1 MSELIK
7 VNNLHKIYIMGS
19 EKVHALNGINLS
31 VNEGE
36 MICLLGPS
44 GSGKST
50 LLNALAGLEKPDKGE
65 IIVKNIHL
73 EKLSESQITLFRSL
87 NVGFVF
93 QTYNLIPTLNS
104 LENVSLGL
112 MFKGVEKKKREKMA
126 KEILIKVGLKERLY
140 HKPNQLSGGQ
150 QQRVA
155 IARAFVGN
163 PKIVFADEPTGN
175 LDTHTSYEIMDLIKK
190 ISKENNQTV
199 IIVTHDEEMTEYAD
213 RLFHM
218 RDGQI
223 ERIAHNTS
231 VKENVNGR

>member
-1 MSELIK
+1 MGVLIK
-7 VNNLHKIYIMGS
+7 ANNLHKIYSMGS
-19 EKVHALNGINLS
+19 EKVHALNGINLT
-31 VNEGE
+31 VDEGE
-36 MICLLGPS
+36 IICLLGPS

-50 LLNALAGLEKPDKGE
+50 LLNVLAGLEKPDKGE
-65 IIVKNIHL
+65 ILVKNIHIERL
-73 EKLSESQITLFRSL
+73 NESQVTMFRSL

-104 LENVSLGL
+104 IENVSLGL
-112 MFKGVEKKKREKMA
+112 MFKGVDKKNREKMA

-175 LDTHTSYEIMDLIKK
+175 LDTNTSFEIMDLIKS
-190 ISKENNQTV
+190 IAKENNQTV

-213 RLFHM
+213 RMFHM
-218 RDGQI
+218 RDGSI
-223 ERIAHNTS
+223 EKIAN
-231 VKENVNGR
+231 NVITKGEKS

>member
-7 VNNLHKIYIMGS
+7 VNNLHKIYTMGS
-19 EKVHALNGINLS
+19 EKVHALNGINLI

-50 LLNALAGLEKPDKGE
+50 LLNALAGLEKPDRGE
-65 IIVKNIHL
+65 IIIKNIHL
-73 EKLSESQITLFRSL
+73 EKLTESQITLFRSL

-112 MFKGVEKKKREKMA
+112 MFKGLPKKIREKMA
-126 KEILIKVGLKERLY
+126 KDILIKVGLGERLY

-175 LDTHTSYEIMDLIKK
+175 LDTHTSFEIMDLIKQ

-199 IIVTHDEEMTEYAD
+199 IIVTHDEEMTKYAD

-223 ERIAHNTS
+223 EKIHSISAE
-231 VKENVNGR
+231 EN

>member
-7 VNNLHKIYIMGS
+7 VNNLHKIYTMGS
-19 EKVHALNGINLS
+19 EKVHALNGINLT

-65 IIVKNIHL
+65 IIVRNIHL
-73 EKLSESQITLFRSL
+73 EKLNEAQITLFRSL

-126 KEILIKVGLKERLY
+126 KDILIKVGLKERLY

-175 LDTHTSYEIMDLIKK
+175 LDTHTSYEIMDLIKQ

-218 RDGQI
+218 RDGEI
-223 ERIAHNTS
+223 EKIHNVT
-231 VKENVNGR
+231 VKEIE

>member
-7 VNNLHKIYIMGS
+7 VNNLHKIYTMGS
-19 EKVHALNGINLS
+19 EKVHALNGINLT

-65 IIVKNIHL
+65 IIVRNIHL
-73 EKLSESQITLFRSL
+73 EKLNEAQITLFRSL

-104 LENVSLGL
+104 IENVSLGL

-126 KEILIKVGLKERLY
+126 KDILIKVGLKERLY

-175 LDTHTSYEIMDLIKK
+175 LDTHTSYEIMDLIKQ

-218 RDGQI
+218 RDGEI
-223 ERIAHNTS
+223 EKIHNVT
-231 VKENVNGR
+231 VKEIE